1 MHHKLQLSC
10 VALSQYYQG
19 HFSFIKPRIW
29 VILNLWNPLFFQA
42 QAIAVQIM
50 DKNIFCFQIQA
61 AHGHLSAV
69 SPRQKVFEIERSL
82 MSCREGKIR
91 GQAFS
96 RRYFLIVKLV
106 TWQCWFFFF
115 GGWVG
120 NEGREKR
127 EGGGG
132 GVVWKEKKNIILVQI
147 CMFS

>member
-91 GQAFS
+91 GQAF
-96 RRYFLIVKLV
+96 RRRCFLIVKLV
-106 TWQCWFFFF
+106 TWQRWFLFF

-132 GVVWKEKKNIILVQI
+132 GVWKEKKNIILVQI

>member
-91 GQAFS
+91 GQAFR

-106 TWQCWFFFF
+106 TWQRWFL
-115 GGWVG
+115 GG
-120 NEGREKR
+120 NEGREKKK
-127 EGGGG
+127 GGGG
-132 GVVWKEKKNIILVQI
+132 KEKENIIFVKI